1 MKDVTLLL
9 TICAAMTAL
18 VTEAL
23 KKMLGNR
30 KYSVNILAAA
40 VSIAVAGLICAAY
53 IILTETVLT
62 AKVWVYVTALIILS
76 WLCAMVGY
84 DKVKQTLLQFTKT
97 E

>member
-1 MKDVTLLL
+1 
-9 TICAAMTAL
+9 MTAL